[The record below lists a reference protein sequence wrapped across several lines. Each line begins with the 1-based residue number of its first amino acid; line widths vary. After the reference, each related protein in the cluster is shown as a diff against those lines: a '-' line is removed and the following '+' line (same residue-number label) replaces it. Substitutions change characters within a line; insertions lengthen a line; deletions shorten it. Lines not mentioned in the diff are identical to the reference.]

1 MFIPA
6 QVPLVTEALC
16 ATCLL
21 LKMASADIGAEK
33 KLDNL
38 WNIVLDMDKQ
48 LFVSEKFLTVAS
60 EDGKYIGM
68 DFSVSE
74 QVGLHFL
81 VYDLSISKNTSFKNL
96 HY

>member
-1 MFIPA
+1 M
-6 QVPLVTEALC
+6 TEALC

-60 EDGKYIGM
+60 EDGMY
-68 DFSVSE
+68 SVMHSCIATSNI
-74 QVGLHFL
+74 L
-81 VYDLSISKNTSFKNL
+81 NTNTLRMCMEIQKS
-96 HY
+96 